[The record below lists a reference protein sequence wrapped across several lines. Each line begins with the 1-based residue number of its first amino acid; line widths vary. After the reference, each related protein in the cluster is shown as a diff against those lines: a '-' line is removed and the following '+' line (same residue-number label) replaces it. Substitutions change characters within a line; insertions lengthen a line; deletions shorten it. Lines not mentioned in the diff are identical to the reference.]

1 MINPND
7 NVLYQGFKVQYRVVG
22 RVGDWSVVTV
32 YGIDKR
38 SLVLSGM
45 RPGLSYEVIVKAS
58 SDQSEGNPSHPVIIT
73 TLESGE
79 LNSFSTLWSHGL
91 LSSTELWSH
100 LLLFYLSRTSQTSL
114 GQRGKRVNSLLDQNF
129 LRIKEFI
136 HKTFHRVPWVTDT
149 LFCLCHRVG
158 NIWGVGL
165 FRSPVIGVTAS
176 PCKEKLLTP
185 LGPKIAKK
193 KKAILVLF
201 WYFLPFLLSV
211 CANKNDLFVASYLM
225 AMILKKELQIVKIVA
240 SLPL

>member
-22 RVGDWSVVTV
+22 RVGDWSIVTV

-45 RPGLSYEVIVKAS
+45 RPGLCYEVIVKAS

-91 LSSTELWSH
+91 LSSTELWPH

-193 KKAILVLF
+193 KRPSLF
-201 WYFLPFLLSV
+201 FSGIFFLFYCLS
-211 CANKNDLFVASYLM
+211 ALTK
-225 AMILKKELQIVKIVA
+225 MIY
-240 SLPL
+240 SLHPI

>member
-45 RPGLSYEVIVKAS
+45 RPGLSYEVIVRAS
-58 SDQSEGNPSHPVIIT
+58 SDRSEGNPSHPVIIT

-79 LNSFSTLWSHGL
+79 LNSSSKLWSHGL
-91 LSSTELWSH
+91 LSSTELWPH

-149 LFCLCHRVG
+149 QHL
-158 NIWGVGL
+158 
-165 FRSPVIGVTAS
+165 RSWIISLPSNWRYRISLQGEATNS
-176 PCKEKLLTP
+176 SW
-185 LGPKIAKK
+185 PKDCKK
-193 KKAILVLF
+193 KRPSLF
-201 WYFLPFLLSV
+201 FSGIFFLFYCLTALT
-211 CANKNDLFVASYLM
+211 K
-225 AMILKKELQIVKIVA
+225 MIY
-240 SLPL
+240 SLHLI